1 MCPIVSFSN
10 DKSTT
15 DQKKSPLRFIPSSDF
30 IIENKCNIGHYL
42 ILQSMPCII
51 SIGDLRHIW
60 QTLWLSS
67 THLANPLIVFDTFGK
82 PFDCLR
88 HIWQTLWLSSTH
100 LANPLIVLDT
110 FGKPFDCLELKDIF
124 QNYLVFQSFDIFC
137 AP

>member
-1 MCPIVSFSN
+1 MCPIISFSN

-88 HIWQTLWLSSTH
+88 HIWQTLWLSWTQRFFSE
-100 LANPLIVLDT
+100 L
-110 FGKPFDCLELKDIF
+110 FGFPIFWHFLRTLVRVF
-124 QNYLVFQSFDIFC
+124 QNSVLRTNLIH
-137 AP
+137 